1 MIKLLRVKERKS
13 LLLGMLLL
21 GSTAVTMAQTDSRQD
36 VRDSREKGKVWN
48 MGESL
53 SGEQLRRFHPTD
65 LLKALQVM
73 EPSLRLAGEGEGME
87 HGGES

>member
-36 VRDSREKGKVWN
+36 VQG
-48 MGESL
+48 
-53 SGEQLRRFHPTD
+53 F
-65 LLKALQVM
+65 
-73 EPSLRLAGEGEGME
+73 AGEGEGME